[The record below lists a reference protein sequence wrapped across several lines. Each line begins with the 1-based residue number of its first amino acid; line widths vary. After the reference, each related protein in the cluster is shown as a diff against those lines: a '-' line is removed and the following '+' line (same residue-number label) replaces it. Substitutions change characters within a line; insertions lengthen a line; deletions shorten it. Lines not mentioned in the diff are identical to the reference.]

1 MSDWNTNIIDEFRTN
16 DGVVGG
22 VFAGKP
28 LLLLHHL
35 GARSGIERINPL
47 MYQEIEGGYAVFAS
61 KNGADTNPDWYYNV
75 VAHPDTKVE
84 VGTETVAVSA
94 RVASGEERTRI
105 WERQKREW
113 PQFAGYEAKTARA
126 VIPVVVLERVEV

>member
-1 MSDWNTNIIDEFRTN
+1 MSDWNTNIIDEFRRN
-16 DGVVGG
+16 AGVVGG

-61 KNGADTNPDWYYNV
+61 KNGADTNPDWFYNV
-75 VAHPDTKVE
+75 VAHPDTNLE

-94 RVASGEERTRI
+94 RVAVGAERDRI
-105 WERQKREW
+105 WSKQKRDW
-113 PQFAGYEAKTARA
+113 PQFAEYEAKTTRD
-126 VIPVVVLERVEV
+126 VIPVVILEREG